1 MGRSVCRGLHPV
13 TVEDGILVVEDG
25 VLLRGYKSNTLL
37 RPLLLLDGWSDG
49 PDLINR
55 LVMSSP
61 WCSFLFTF
69 SHSHPFPSYFL
80 LSLSSFPHSYP
91 SLFFSGIQHPRRRWL
106 MGQSGF
112 TLTDIPVV
120 VPLWVWGLYSSWL
133 FCCRWAYSVMYL
145 LEYSSPVSPAFTM
158 WRSGG

>member
-1 MGRSVCRGLHPV
+1 M

-25 VLLRGYKSNTLL
+25 VLLRGYKSNTPL

-69 SHSHPFPSYFL
+69 SNSHPFPSYFL
-80 LSLSSFPHSYP
+80 LFYYP
-91 SLFFSGIQHPRRRWL
+91 SHLFPLLIPPSFFQVSNIQ
-106 MGQSGF
+106 
-112 TLTDIPVV
+112 
-120 VPLWVWGLYSSWL
+120 
-133 FCCRWAYSVMYL
+133 
-145 LEYSSPVSPAFTM
+145 E
-158 WRSGG
+158 GGG